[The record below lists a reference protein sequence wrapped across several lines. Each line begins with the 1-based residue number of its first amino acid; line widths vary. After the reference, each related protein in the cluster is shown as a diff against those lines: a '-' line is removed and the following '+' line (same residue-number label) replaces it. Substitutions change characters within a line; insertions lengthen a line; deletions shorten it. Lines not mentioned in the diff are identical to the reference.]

1 MKLFIIIFEP
11 ELRNLPAFGNDENS
25 NRRLHGSANCV
36 RHKPHAISTAG
47 TKAARRVRAE
57 ANKLTE
63 QQREDLFKRGMQ
75 IVYGGTGSKET
86 VGAGH

>member
-1 MKLFIIIFEP
+1 MSKRPSRPKNFVYP
-11 ELRNLPAFGNDENS
+11 DNTVVA
-25 NRRLHGSANCV
+25 
-36 RHKPHAISTAG
+36 
-47 TKAARRVRAE
+47 KAARRVRAE

>member
-1 MKLFIIIFEP
+1 MSKSSHRKNFVY
-11 ELRNLPAFGNDENS
+11 PAN
-25 NRRLHGSANCV
+25 
-36 RHKPHAISTAG
+36 TAG

-63 QQREDLFKRGMQ
+63 KQREELFKRGMQ

>member
-1 MKLFIIIFEP
+1 MSKSRHPKNFIYP
-11 ELRNLPAFGNDENS
+11 D
-25 NRRLHGSANCV
+25 
-36 RHKPHAISTAG
+36 STAG
-47 TKAARRVRAE
+47 SKAARRVRAE

-63 QQREDLFKRGMQ
+63 KEREELFKRGMQ

>member
-1 MKLFIIIFEP
+1 MSK
-11 ELRNLPAFGNDENS
+11 
-25 NRRLHGSANCV
+25 
-36 RHKPHAISTAG
+36 KPGHTKNFVYPDNTPGA
-47 TKAARRVRAE
+47 KAARRLRAE

-63 QQREDLFKRGMQ
+63 QQREELFKRGMQ

>member
-1 MKLFIIIFEP
+1 VDIGPDSCEDKG
-11 ELRNLPAFGNDENS
+11 AVS
-25 NRRLHGSANCV
+25 K
-36 RHKPHAISTAG
+36 KPSHPKNFVYPDSTAG
-47 TKAARRVRAE
+47 AKAARRVRAE

-63 QQREDLFKRGMQ
+63 QQREELLKRGMQ

>member
-1 MKLFIIIFEP
+1 M
-11 ELRNLPAFGNDENS
+11 S
-25 NRRLHGSANCV
+25 NKSGHPKNFV
-36 RHKPHAISTAG
+36 YPDSTAG
-47 TKAARRVRAE
+47 MKAARRIRAE